1 MKQAMALAL
10 VLTLTG
16 AFAAQAQQ
24 STPSATSKTTRKKAP
39 ARADAVAEQ
48 LNQLRQAV
56 DAQQQQIKQLSDQLQ
71 SRDQQVQQLQQR
83 LDQGQA
89 ATTQA
94 ESKAEAASSQA
105 SAQEQTVNSLK
116 SDVADLKSNTTNT
129 AVALQDTQKNITKEF
144 ENPAA
149 LHYKGIT
156 ITPGGF
162 VAAETVTRQRATSGD
177 INTPFTGI
185 PFPGNELSKVWEN
198 SLTGRQ
204 SRLSLLAE
212 GKAGTT
218 KLTGYFETDWL
229 GTGVTSNNRQSNS
242 YVNRM
247 RQIWGQVA
255 LKSGLTVTAG
265 QMWSMVT
272 EDKKGIENR
281 TELPPLT
288 VDSQYNIGFDWARQY
303 GFRVVQNFANKLAVG
318 FAIEGPQATIGGRGF
333 SSVVTSTSG
342 ITTATGG
349 NTILDAAGAGGGL
362 LNFADTTG
370 YSINKAPDFIAKAA
384 LDPGWGHYEVF
395 GVASLFR
402 NRVYPCGV
410 VGTNAKD
417 NISPAAAPAEIA
429 CFNGTISPSTAGAF
443 NNNAWGGGGGAN
455 FRIPLL
461 RSKKL
466 EFEGQG
472 MAGDGIGRYGSA
484 QLADLT
490 FRPSGTEALI
500 RNYHGMSGLEWH
512 SPKWD
517 LYGYY
522 GAEYNDRT
530 AFNGYNIITVT
541 KTAAIA
547 ATNPA
552 PPALP
557 SPAIPATTKTTF
569 ALNQIGGYGSPFA
582 NNSGCLTESLPSN
595 NLTGQ
600 FPPPAAPFN
609 PTSGSCAGD
618 IRVIS
623 EATVGFWYKLY
634 NGPKGGFRFGV
645 QYSYFEKDGWSGNN
659 SAAGT
664 SAKPGFAPKA
674 IDNMVWTSIR
684 YYIP

>member
-39 ARADAVAEQ
+39 ARADAIAEQ

-402 NRVYPCGV
+402 NRVYPCSV
-410 VGTNAKD
+410 VGTNGKD
-417 NISPAAAPAEIA
+417 NVSPAAAPAEIA

>member
-303 GFRVVQNFANKLAVG
+303 GLRVVQNFANKFAVG

-402 NRVYPCGV
+402 NRVYPCSV
-410 VGTNAKD
+410 VGTNGKD
-417 NISPAAAPAEIA
+417 NVSPAAAPAEIA